1 MIFEKRPICLD
12 DEFADE
18 IIFITIPKYEYN
30 VDSLSHYYTIDGVAN
45 YSIFTTDDD
54 LSYDVNYSISFS
66 NNDAKSIEDYV
77 KKVYFNQPYTIV
89 IWKDGTKTIVK
100 CSNGCKYDKYT
111 GLVTCFLKKFMGDCG
126 FSKFKKI
133 ANDLIKDDE

>member
-1 MIFEKRPICLD
+1 MISEKRPICLGDELVD
-12 DEFADE
+12 DFIFMASPKLEYEFE
-18 IIFITIPKYEYN
+18 CNK
-30 VDSLSHYYTIDGVAN
+30 YYTTDSGIN
-45 YSIFTTDDD
+45 YSIYFSDN
-54 LSYDVNYSISFS
+54 DV
-66 NNDAKSIEDYV
+66 KSMEDYV

-100 CSNGCKYDKYT
+100 CSKGCKYDKYT

>member
-1 MIFEKRPICLD
+1 MMIFEKRPICLG
-12 DEFADE
+12 DEFVNVS
-18 IIFITIPKYEYN
+18 IPKRGYIFG
-30 VDSLSHYYTIDGVAN
+30 H
-45 YSIFTTDDD
+45 SIFYTFNNID
-54 LSYDVNYSISFS
+54 YSISFS

-100 CSNGCKYDKYT
+100 CSKGCKYDKYT
-111 GLVTCFLKKFMGDCG
+111 GLATCFLKKFMGDCG

-133 ANDLIKDDE
+133 ANNLIKDDE